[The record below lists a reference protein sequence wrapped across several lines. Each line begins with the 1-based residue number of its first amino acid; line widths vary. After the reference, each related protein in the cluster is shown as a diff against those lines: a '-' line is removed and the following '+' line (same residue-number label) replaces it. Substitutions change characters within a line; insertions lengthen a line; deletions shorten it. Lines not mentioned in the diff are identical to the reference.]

1 MSFDWYPFNPTE
13 HRRDTY
19 HLGVAADGIYR
30 RLIDEYMTTG
40 KPLPDHDAALA
51 GIARVTMTE
60 WGEHRDIIRA
70 FFKAR
75 EGKLFQKRCEQELH
89 AQRMLA
95 AKRSRRGKEAAT
107 VRWAKDK
114 QTQRGKC
121 DEHAG
126 SNANAMLQDATLQDK
141 SISLTTTE
149 VGERPKTAEKEKNL
163 APSAELIQLVAKHSQ
178 VEKVCKR
185 EKNT

>member
-70 FFKAR
+70 FFKALPG
-75 EGKLFQKRCEQELH
+75 ETEETIKK
-89 AQRMLA
+89 
-95 AKRSRRGKEAAT
+95 T